1 MWQMLLPPGGEPGV
15 VFWDG
20 YGIWRYFVV
29 MIKGVLV
36 WFGDFFA
43 DYLSRSLQR
52 AVGAQIP
59 PSGIKNEA
67 KSIPQGWD
75 AGKDGQ
81 PAFCM
86 LSETIL
92 FCQFEAF

>member
-1 MWQMLLPPGGEPGV
+1 MADAAATRGRAGCFFLGWIWDLEIFCGDDKRGFGV
-15 VFWDG
+15 VWG
-20 YGIWRYFVV
+20 
-29 MIKGVLV
+29 
-36 WFGDFFA
+36 FFA

-59 PSGIKNEA
+59 PSGSKNEA
-67 KSIPQGWD
+67 KSILQGWD